1 MMLLIRADLL
11 DRRKRMGGEI
21 VAEVGGM
28 APDAMLEDGGG
39 KSVPLSGFWKE
50 SSLVLVF
57 MRHLG

>member
-1 MMLLIRADLL
+1 L

-28 APDAMLEDGGG
+28 APDAMLEDGGR